1 MPRQKIRE
9 GDIFEI
15 SLENAEK
22 SFGQVL
28 SLESEALN
36 SVGLALWQ
44 SSTLSHSEMIA
55 KTPVA
60 VLLVTPDL
68 LKNGVWRIIDN
79 GAPVV
84 TVSQRPYEGFRSKGW
99 VGAKVVGSGIVVE
112 FIRACAG
119 LRSWNKWANPSYLD
133 ELLFTNVA
141 RPPRAIESYS

>member
-36 SVGLALWQ
+36 SVGIALWE
-44 SSTLSHSEMIA
+44 SSTLSHSEMMA
-55 KTPVA
+55 KMPVA

-68 LKNGVWRIIDN
+68 LKNGIWPIIGN
-79 GAPVV
+79 APPVV
-84 TVSQRPYEGFRSKGW
+84 TVSQRPYERFRSKGW
-99 VGAKVVGSGIVVE
+99 VGANVVGSGIAVE
-112 FIRACAG
+112 FMRACAG
-119 LRSWNKWANPSYLD
+119 LRPWNKWANPSYLD

-141 RPPRAIESYS
+141 RPLRARQSYS